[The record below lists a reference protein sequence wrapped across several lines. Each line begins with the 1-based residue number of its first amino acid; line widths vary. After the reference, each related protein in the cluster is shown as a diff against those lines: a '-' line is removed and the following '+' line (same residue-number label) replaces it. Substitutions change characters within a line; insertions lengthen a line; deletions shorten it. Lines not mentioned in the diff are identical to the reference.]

1 MGSTDL
7 AVYLTEMF
15 LFSVTIFRLALQL
28 VQAPVEGDAVGNM
41 VEA

>member
-1 MGSTDL
+1 MNSPQKSL
-7 AVYLTEMF
+7 
-15 LFSVTIFRLALQL
+15 LFSVTIFRLALRF